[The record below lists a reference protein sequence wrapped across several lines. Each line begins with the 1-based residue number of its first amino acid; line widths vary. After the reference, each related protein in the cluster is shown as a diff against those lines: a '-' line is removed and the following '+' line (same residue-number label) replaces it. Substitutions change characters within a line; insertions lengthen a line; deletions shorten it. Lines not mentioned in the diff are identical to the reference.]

1 MIHCNM
7 PSSMHY
13 ILHCM
18 MNIYIYIYMYI
29 YISYIL
35 LCTPLL
41 RAVRHCGSY
50 GGPWTA
56 NLDCPSGLLGLPGPL
71 YCLSGP
77 LYCLSWPSGRQLD
90 ASWTPVGRQLDAS
103 WTPSGRQVDAKWA
116 PNWTPQRLPVS
127 TYALR
132 APKQLPS
139 PTERLASSAFVAG
152 WRHMQH

>member
-1 MIHCNM
+1 MNAHI
-7 PSSMHY
+7 PHY
-13 ILHCM
+13 IC
-18 MNIYIYIYMYI
+18 IYI

-35 LCTPLL
+35 LCNPVL
-41 RAVRHCGSY
+41 RTAATCAPY

-56 NLDCPSGLLGLPGPL
+56 KLDCPPGLLGLPGPL
-71 YCLSGP
+71 CCLSGP
-77 LYCLSWPSGRQLD
+77 QYCLSWPSGRQLD
-90 ASWTPVGRQLDAS
+90 ASWTPVGRQL
-103 WTPSGRQVDAKWA
+103 DAKWA

-139 PTERLASSAFVAG
+139 PTELLANSAFVAG